1 MKRLLL
7 ILSLT
12 LGLAT
17 PVFALEAGER
27 HADPYKVMTKGQVI
41 GQDINTK
48 STGSKYS
55 WLLVA
60 YQDEMYKCSLADN
73 DYYCILLRPKIN

>member
-12 LGLAT
+12 LGLAN

-41 GQDINTK
+41 AGYFSCLHEDYHMILPLQAK
-48 STGSKYS
+48 HFVM
-55 WLLVA
+55 LLLTVFV
-60 YQDEMYKCSLADN
+60 DK
-73 DYYCILLRPKIN
+73 